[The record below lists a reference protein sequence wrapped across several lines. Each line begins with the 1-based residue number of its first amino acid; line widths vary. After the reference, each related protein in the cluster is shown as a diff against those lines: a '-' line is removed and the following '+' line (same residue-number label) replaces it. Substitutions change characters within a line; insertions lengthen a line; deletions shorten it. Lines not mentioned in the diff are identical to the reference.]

1 MPSENL
7 LLNSTSICQIYSVQP
22 NFMARNTIMWS
33 WKYNFD
39 VKATQLDEL
48 LKWLIFSVFIAAH
61 FSHKLP
67 LFGTFV
73 LQLTSAITGCNAQK
87 LMLIKPR
94 PPLYVKHLLMPGNL
108 DNVG

>member
-7 LLNSTSICQIYSVQP
+7 QPNSTSMCQIYSMQP
-22 NFMARNTIMWS
+22 NFMARNTNMWRS

-39 VKATQLDEL
+39 VKDTQLGEL
-48 LKWLIFSVFIAAH
+48 LKWLIFTVFIAAH

-67 LFGTFV
+67 LFGPFV

-87 LMLIKPR
+87 LMLITPR
-94 PPLYVKHLLMPGNL
+94 PPL
-108 DNVG
+108 